1 MCVNKSWQTP
11 SVSSLSKRGRS
22 VFMGKDLDMENF
34 LAIEKVI
41 GREIIDSRG
50 NPTVEAEVYLLDGT
64 VGRGAA
70 PSGASTGEF
79 EALELRD
86 GDKSRFG
93 GKGVTK
99 AVENIN
105 TVISDALTG
114 VDASDIYAV
123 DVAMI
128 AADGTKDK
136 SNLGANAIL
145 AVSIASA
152 RAAANAL
159 EIPLYRF
166 LGGVN
171 GNRLP
176 VPMMNIL
183 NGGAHAA
190 NTVDVQEFMIMPV
203 GAPSFKEALRWC
215 AEVFHALAALLK
227 SKGLATSV
235 GDEGGFAPDL
245 ASDEE
250 AIQYILDAVKD
261 AGYEPG
267 KDFMIAMDAASS
279 EWKGERKGEYVLPKA
294 GTKFTSEEL
303 IEHWKKLVDKYP
315 IISIEDALDEE
326 DWEGWQKLT
335 AELGDKVQLVGDD
348 LFVTN
353 TERLSKGIELGCG
366 NSILIKLNQIG
377 SVSET
382 LEAIKMAHKAGYTA
396 ISSHRSGETE
406 DTTIAD
412 LAVALNT
419 CQIKTGAP
427 SRSERVAKY
436 NQLLRIEE
444 ELGASAVYPGKA
456 AFNVKN
462 R

>member
-1 MCVNKSWQTP
+1 MNYLKI
-11 SVSSLSKRGRS
+11 K
-22 VFMGKDLDMENF
+22 
-34 LAIEKVI
+34 KVI
-41 GREIIDSRG
+41 GREILDSRG
-50 NPTVEAEVYLLDGT
+50 NPTVEAEVYLEDGS
-64 VGRGAA
+64 VGRGMA

-86 GDKSRFG
+86 GDKKRYL
-93 GKGVTK
+93 GKGVQK
-99 AVENIN
+99 AVEHINNEIN
-105 TVISDALTG
+105 TAICG
-114 VDASDIYAV
+114 MDASDIYAV
-123 DVAMI
+123 DAAMI
-128 AADGTKDK
+128 KADGTKDK
-136 SNLGANAIL
+136 SNFGANAIL
-145 AVSIASA
+145 AVSIATV
-152 RAAANAL
+152 RAAATAL
-159 EIPLYRF
+159 DIPVYRF
-166 LGGVN
+166 LGGIS

-176 VPMMNIL
+176 VPMMNIV
-183 NGGAHAA
+183 NGGCHALSSGL
-190 NTVDVQEFMIMPV
+190 DVQEFMIMPV
-203 GAPSFKEALRWC
+203 GASSFKEGLRWC
-215 AEVFHALAALLK
+215 AEVFHALASILK
-227 SKGLATSV
+227 ERGLATSV
-235 GDEGGFAPDL
+235 GDEGGFAPAL

-250 AIQYILDAVKD
+250 AIETILEAVAK
-261 AGYEPG
+261 AGYEPD
-267 KDFMIAMDAASS
+267 KDFRIAMDAASS
-279 EWKGERKGEYVLPKA
+279 EWKTGKNGEYKLPKA
-294 GTKFTSEEL
+294 GTVYTSEEL

-335 AELGDKVQLVGDD
+335 KELGDRVQLVGDD

-353 TERLSKGIELGCG
+353 TERLAKGISLGCG

-427 SRSERVAKY
+427 SRTERVAKY

-444 ELGASAVYPGKA
+444 QLGAAAVYPGMKA
-456 AFNVKN
+456 F
-462 R
+462 

>member
-1 MCVNKSWQTP
+1 
-11 SVSSLSKRGRS
+11 
-22 VFMGKDLDMENF
+22 MGKDLDMENF

-105 TVISDALTG
+105 TVINDALNG

-123 DVAMI
+123 DAAMI

-152 RAAANAL
+152 CAAANAL
-159 EIPLYRF
+159 AIPLYRF

-444 ELGASAVYPGKA
+444 ELGTSAVYPGKA
-456 AFNVKN
+456 AFNVKK
-462 R
+462 

>member
-1 MCVNKSWQTP
+1 M
-11 SVSSLSKRGRS
+11 
-22 VFMGKDLDMENF
+22 KDYLEIID
-34 LAIEKVI
+34 VV
-41 GREIIDSRG
+41 GREILDSRG
-50 NPTVEAEVYLLDGT
+50 NPTVEAEVTLADGT
-64 VGRGAA
+64 VALGTA

-86 GDKSRFG
+86 GDKSRYL

-99 AVENIN
+99 AVDNIN
-105 TVISDALTG
+105 GKIKEVILG
-114 VDASDIYAV
+114 LDASDTYAV
-123 DVAMI
+123 DAAMI
-128 AADGTKDK
+128 KADGTKDK

-145 AVSIASA
+145 AVSIATA
-152 RAAANAL
+152 RAAAKAL
-159 EIPLYRF
+159 DIPLYRF
-166 LGGVN
+166 LGGVQ

-183 NGGAHAA
+183 NGGAHADSA
-190 NTVDVQEFMIMPV
+190 VDTQEFMVMPV
-203 GAPSFKEALRWC
+203 GAPTFKEGLRWC
-215 AEVFHALAALLK
+215 AEVFHSLK
-227 SKGLATSV
+227 KLIKEMGDVTAV
-235 GDEGGFAPDL
+235 GDEGGFAPNQL
-245 ASDEE
+245 KSDEDAIEKILE
-250 AIQYILDAVKD
+250 AIKA

-279 EWKGERKGEYVLPKA
+279 EWKSEKGKGFYKQPKS
-294 GTKFTSEEL
+294 GKEFTSDEL
-303 IEHWKKLVDKYP
+303 IAHWESLVDKYP
-315 IISIEDALDEE
+315 IISIEDGLDEE
-326 DWEGWQKLT
+326 DWEGWQRMT
-335 AELGDKVQLVGDD
+335 AKIGNKVQLVGDD

-353 TERLSKGIELGCG
+353 TERLKKGIELGAG

-396 ISSHRSGETE
+396 ISSHRSGETA

-444 ELGASAVYPGKA
+444 QLGDSAVYPQMG
-456 AFNVKN
+456 AFNIKK
-462 R
+462 

>member
-1 MCVNKSWQTP
+1 MAY
-11 SVSSLSKRGRS
+11 L
-22 VFMGKDLDMENF
+22 E
-34 LAIEKVI
+34 IEKVI
-41 GREIIDSRG
+41 GREIMDSRG
-50 NPTVEAEVYLLDGT
+50 NPTVEAEVLLADGT
-64 VGRGAA
+64 IGRGTA

-86 GDKSRFG
+86 GDKARYG

-105 TVISDALTG
+105 TTINDALVG
-114 VDASDIYAV
+114 LDASDIYAV
-123 DVAMI
+123 DRAML

-145 AVSIASA
+145 AVSIAAA
-152 RAAANAL
+152 RAAAISL
-159 EIPLYRF
+159 DIPLYRF
-166 LGGVN
+166 LGGVS

-183 NGGAHAA
+183 NGGAHAT
-190 NTVDVQEFMIMPV
+190 NTVDTQEFMIMPV
-203 GAPSFKEALRWC
+203 GAPTFKEALRWC
-215 AEVFHALAALLK
+215 AEVFHSLAKILK
-227 SKGLATSV
+227 AKGLATSV
-235 GDEGGFAPDL
+235 GDEGGFAPNL
-245 ASDEE
+245 SSDDETIE
-250 AIQYILDAVKD
+250 TILEAVKA

-279 EWKGERKGEYVLPKA
+279 EWKSEKGKGYYHQPKY
-294 GTKFTSEEL
+294 GRDFTSDEL
-303 IEHWKKLVDKYP
+303 IQHWADLVEKYP

-335 AELGDKVQLVGDD
+335 KELGDKVQLVGDD

-353 TERLSKGIELGCG
+353 TERLSKGISLGCG

-396 ISSHRSGETE
+396 ISSHRSGETA

-444 ELGASAVYPGKA
+444 ELGDAAVYPGMQ
-456 AFNVKN
+456 AFNVK

>member
-1 MCVNKSWQTP
+1 MDY
-11 SVSSLSKRGRS
+11 L
-22 VFMGKDLDMENF
+22 E
-34 LAIEKVI
+34 IEKVI

-50 NPTVEAEVYLLDGT
+50 NPTVEAEVHLADGT
-64 VGRGAA
+64 AARGAA

-86 GDKSRFG
+86 GDKGRFG
-93 GKGVTK
+93 GKGVSR
-99 AVENIN
+99 AVDNIN
-105 TVISDALTG
+105 TVINDTLQGMCAG
-114 VDASDIYAV
+114 DIYAV
-123 DVAMI
+123 DNAMI
-128 AADGTKDK
+128 RADGTDDK
-136 SNLGANAIL
+136 SKLGANAIL
-145 AVSIASA
+145 AVSIACA
-152 RAAANAL
+152 RAAAEAL

-190 NTVDVQEFMIMPV
+190 NTVDVQEFMIMPA
-203 GAPSFKEALRWC
+203 GAESFAEGLRWC
-215 AEVFHALAALLK
+215 TEVFHALQALLK

-245 ASDEE
+245 SSDEE
-250 AIQYILDAVKD
+250 AIEYILEAVRR

-267 KDFMIAMDAASS
+267 RDFVLAMDAASS
-279 EWKGERKGEYVLPKA
+279 EWKGSRKGEYILPKC
-294 GTKFTSEEL
+294 GKKFTSAEL
-303 IEHWKKLVDKYP
+303 VEHWKSLVEKYP
-315 IISIEDALDEE
+315 IYSIEDGLDEE
-326 DWEGWQKLT
+326 DWEGWQMMTK
-335 AELGDKVQLVGDD
+335 ELGDKVQLVGDD

-353 TERLSKGIELGCG
+353 TERLDKGIRMGCG

-396 ISSHRSGETE
+396 VTSHRSGETE

-444 ELGASAVYPGKA
+444 ELGEGAVYPGFS
-456 AFNVKN
+456 AFNHC

>member
-1 MCVNKSWQTP
+1 MNKSWQTP

-22 VFMGKDLDMENF
+22 GSMGKDLDMENF

-123 DVAMI
+123 DAAMI

-159 EIPLYRF
+159 AIPLYRF

-335 AELGDKVQLVGDD
+335 AELGNKVQLVGDD

>member
-1 MCVNKSWQTP
+1 
-11 SVSSLSKRGRS
+11 
-22 VFMGKDLDMENF
+22 MGKDLDMENF

-86 GDKSRFG
+86 GDNSRFG

-105 TVISDALTG
+105 TVINDALKG
-114 VDASDIYAV
+114 IDVSDIYAV
-123 DVAMI
+123 DAAMI
-128 AADGTKDK
+128 KADGTKDK

-261 AGYEPG
+261 AGYEQG

-279 EWKGERKGEYVLPKA
+279 EWKGEKKGEYVLPKS

-303 IEHWKKLVDKYP
+303 IEHWKKLVEKYP

-444 ELGASAVYPGKA
+444 ELGASAVYPGRA
-456 AFNVKN
+456 AFNVK

>member
-1 MCVNKSWQTP
+1 MYDWSAYSQKLRSDVLTD
-11 SVSSLSKRGRS
+11 RGKWEREGANN
-22 VFMGKDLDMENF
+22 MDYLQ
-34 LAIEKVI
+34 IEKVI
-41 GREIIDSRG
+41 GREILDSRG
-50 NPTVEAEVYLLDGT
+50 NPTVEAEVYLIDGT
-64 VGRGAA
+64 VGRGTA

-86 GDKSRFG
+86 GDKDRYL
-93 GKGVTK
+93 GKGVQK

-105 TVISDALTG
+105 TVINDALIDM
-114 VDASDIYAV
+114 DASDIYAI
-123 DVAMI
+123 DKAMI
-128 AADGTKDK
+128 DADGTKDK
-136 SNLGANAIL
+136 SKLGANAIL
-145 AVSIASA
+145 AVSIACC
-152 RAAANAL
+152 RAAAAAL
-159 EIPLYRF
+159 DIPLYRF
-166 LGGVN
+166 LGGVS

-190 NTVDVQEFMIMPV
+190 NTVDVQEFMIMPI
-203 GAPSFKEALRWC
+203 GAVSFKEALRWC
-215 AEVFHALAALLK
+215 AEVFHALAKLLK

-250 AIQYILDAVKD
+250 AIQYILDAVKQ

-279 EWKGERKGEYVLPKA
+279 EWKGEKKGEYVLPKA
-294 GTKFTSEEL
+294 GTKYTSAEL
-303 IEHWKKLVDKYP
+303 IEHWKGLVEKYP

-326 DWEGWQKLT
+326 DWEGWQLLT
-335 AELGDKVQLVGDD
+335 KELGDKVQLVGDD

-353 TERLSKGIELGCG
+353 TERLAKGISLGCG
-366 NSILIKLNQIG
+366 NSVLIKLNQIG

-396 ISSHRSGETE
+396 VTSHRSGETE

-444 ELGASAVYPGKA
+444 ELGSAAVYPGRK
-456 AFNVKN
+456 AFNV
-462 R
+462 

>member
-1 MCVNKSWQTP
+1 MNYLEIV
-11 SVSSLSKRGRS
+11 
-22 VFMGKDLDMENF
+22 
-34 LAIEKVI
+34 KVI
-41 GREIIDSRG
+41 GREILDSRG
-50 NPTVEAEVYLLDGT
+50 NPTVEAEVYLADGT
-64 VGRGAA
+64 VGRGTA

-86 GDKSRFG
+86 GDKGRYG

-105 TVISDALTG
+105 TAINDAVCGL
-114 VDASDIYAV
+114 DASDIYAV
-123 DVAMI
+123 DKAMI
-128 AADGTKDK
+128 KADGTKDK
-136 SNLGANAIL
+136 SKLGANAIL
-145 AVSIASA
+145 AVSIAAA
-152 RAAANAL
+152 RAASISL
-159 EIPLYRF
+159 DIPLYRF
-166 LGGVN
+166 LGGIS
-171 GNRLP
+171 GNKLP

-215 AEVFHALAALLK
+215 AEVFHALASLLK

-250 AIQYILDAVKD
+250 AIQYILEAVKN

-279 EWKGERKGEYVLPKA
+279 EWKGSKKGEYVLPKA
-294 GTKFTSEEL
+294 GTKFTSTEL
-303 IEHWKKLVDKYP
+303 IEHWKKLVEKYP

-326 DWEGWQKLT
+326 DWEGWQLLT
-335 AELGDKVQLVGDD
+335 KELGGKVQLVGDD

-353 TERLSKGIELGCG
+353 TERLAKGISLGCG

-396 ISSHRSGETE
+396 ISSHRSGETA

-444 ELGASAVYPGKA
+444 ELGESAVYPQMG
-456 AFNVKN
+456 AFNVT

>member
-1 MCVNKSWQTP
+1 MNYLEIV
-11 SVSSLSKRGRS
+11 
-22 VFMGKDLDMENF
+22 
-34 LAIEKVI
+34 KVI
-41 GREIIDSRG
+41 GREILDSRG
-50 NPTVEAEVYLLDGT
+50 NPTVEAEVYLADGT
-64 VGRGAA
+64 VGRGTA

-86 GDKSRFG
+86 GDKGRYG

-105 TVISDALTG
+105 TAINDAICGL
-114 VDASDIYAV
+114 DASDIYAV
-123 DVAMI
+123 DKAMI
-128 AADGTKDK
+128 KADGTKDK
-136 SNLGANAIL
+136 SKLGANAIL
-145 AVSIASA
+145 AVSIAAA
-152 RAAANAL
+152 RAASISL
-159 EIPLYRF
+159 DIPLYRF
-166 LGGVN
+166 LGGIS

-250 AIQYILDAVKD
+250 AIQYILEAVKN

-279 EWKGERKGEYVLPKA
+279 EWKGSKKGEYVLPKA
-294 GTKFTSEEL
+294 GTKFTSAEL
-303 IEHWKKLVDKYP
+303 IEHWKKLVEKYP

-326 DWEGWQKLT
+326 DWEGWQLLT
-335 AELGDKVQLVGDD
+335 KELGGKVQLVGDD

-353 TERLSKGIELGCG
+353 TERLAKGISLGCG

-396 ISSHRSGETE
+396 ISSHRSGETA

-444 ELGASAVYPGKA
+444 ELGESAVYPQMS
-456 AFNVKN
+456 AFNVT

>member
-1 MCVNKSWQTP
+1 MYLEIVDVK
-11 SVSSLSKRGRS
+11 
-22 VFMGKDLDMENF
+22 
-34 LAIEKVI
+34 
-41 GREIIDSRG
+41 GREILDSRG
-50 NPTVEAEVYLLDGT
+50 NPTVEAEVTLDDGT
-64 VGRGAA
+64 IGRGMA

-86 GDKSRFG
+86 GDKSRYL

-105 TVISDALTG
+105 TTICEVLCG
-114 VDASDIYAV
+114 MDASDIYAV
-123 DVAMI
+123 DAAML

-136 SNLGANAIL
+136 SKLGANAIL
-145 AVSIASA
+145 AVSIACA
-152 RAAANAL
+152 RAAAASL
-159 EIPLYRF
+159 DIPLYHF
-166 LGGVN
+166 LGGIS

-183 NGGAHAA
+183 NGGAHAT
-190 NTVDVQEFMIMPV
+190 NTVDTQEFMIMPV

-215 AEVFHALAALLK
+215 AEVFHALASILK
-227 SKGLATSV
+227 SRGLATSV
-235 GDEGGFAPDL
+235 GDEGGFAPNL
-245 ASDEE
+245 SSDDETIE
-250 AIQYILDAVKD
+250 TILEAVKK

-267 KDFMIAMDAASS
+267 RDFMIAMDAASS
-279 EWKGERKGEYVLPKA
+279 EWKSEKGKGYYKLPKA
-294 GTKFTSEEL
+294 GTEYTSDEL
-303 IEHWKKLVDKYP
+303 IAHWKSLVEKYP

-335 AELGDKVQLVGDD
+335 RELGDKVQLVGDD

-353 TERLSKGIELGCG
+353 TERLSKGIKLGCG
-366 NSILIKLNQIG
+366 NAILIKLNQIG

-396 ISSHRSGETE
+396 VTSHRSGETE

-427 SRSERVAKY
+427 SRTERVAKY

-444 ELGASAVYPGKA
+444 ELGASAVYPGMG
-456 AFNVKN
+456 AFNVK